1 MSSPLISI
9 IVPAYNA
16 EKTFNRCVD
25 SILQQTFTDW
35 ELLLIDDGSK
45 DSSGDICDEY
55 ARNDSRIKVFHKE
68 NGGVSSARNTGLEN
82 AKGIWIAFV
91 DSDDYVKRDYLK
103 NLLSHT
109 SVTIDLVISYAE
121 VHDENGFKVERYP
134 SKLVTNENFDFIFI
148 ENDMNWHTS
157 PWSKLYKR
165 NIIEENHLRFC
176 EGMHIGEDA
185 VFLYSYMLCANN
197 IYISSDTDYCY
208 FAYTPGSLTKR
219 VNSLMSETLA
229 YNQIRTIVEFMILKK
244 SIKNSI
250 ALKNLYW
257 LIASYQRRLL
267 NALYYNK
274 EQKQKRLHILRDTDW
289 NYYIEHICSNSLKEK
304 ILIALLRAHLYK
316 LYDLIRTLVILIKR

>member
-1 MSSPLISI
+1 MVSI
-9 IVPAYNA
+9 IIPVYNS
-16 EKTFNRCVD
+16 ERTLRHCLD
-25 SILQQTFTDW
+25 SVISQSFLDW
-35 ELLLIDDGSK
+35 ELILVDDGSNDK
-45 DSSGDICDEY
+45 SGDICDEY
-55 ARNDSRIKVFHKE
+55 AAKDQRIKVFHKK
-68 NGGVSSARNTGLEN
+68 NGGVSSARNIGLDY
-82 AKGIWIAFV
+82 AKGEWIVFV
-91 DSDDYVKRDYLK
+91 DADDFVKESYLVH
-103 NLLSHT
+103 LLEHSQKQ
-109 SVTIDLVISYAE
+109 VDLVISYAE
-121 VHDENGFKVERYP
+121 IYNGNNIQKESYP
-134 SKLVTNENFDFIFI
+134 AKLVNETNFESMFI

-165 NIIEENHLRFC
+165 YIIEEKHLRFC

-229 YNQIRTIVEFMILKK
+229 YNQIRAIVEFMILKK

-274 EQKQKRLHILRDTDW
+274 EQKQKRLHILRNTDW
-289 NYYIEHICSNSLKEK
+289 NYYIEYIYSNSLKER
-304 ILIALLRAHLYK
+304 ILITLLKAHLYK
-316 LYDLIRTLVILIKR
+316 FYDLIRTLVILIKR